1 MSESWRDIMRPI
13 IGKVIETHGTSDM
26 GLLRAKLRR
35 AFPCG
40 PRKYH
45 PYKIWLD
52 EIRVQLGLKKKKR
65 RALEPKLIQPDAD
78 QKPLFE

>member
-52 EIRVQLGLKKKKR
+52 EIRVQLGMKKKPR
-65 RALEPKLIQPDAD
+65 RAFEPKPLQSAAD